1 MKKNILSDLSLYS
14 VWYFI
19 GGLLNNGLALFL
31 LPYLSKMLTPSEYG
45 IVQTANSIGLCLP
58 IFFSLYIESA
68 FARFYHDKKTCFEDV
83 QILYSSCFWF
93 IVFSGLIV
101 LSFITFTAPL
111 WFEQVF
117 SVGPYPYIFLI
128 TYPYLFYQI
137 TILGSTYLRQSLQ
150 VKHVTSIDFVSS
162 LINLSLSIYLVWVWE
177 DGAEARLTAIAISF
191 FVKSVYYI
199 YFSFK
204 AKLLSFTID
213 FFSVKQLLFFSVP
226 LLPSALSLWLS
237 KMADRVI
244 ISIYVGTAATGL
256 FSVANQIAFVVYFL
270 QDAVLQALNPIQMD
284 GFIKNRLKT
293 ISYTI
298 TLSEIMWVV
307 MLGIV
312 LAMGLFS
319 GYLLDL
325 FINERFHT
333 SSTLIIV
340 LSSVY
345 VIQAQ
350 YRIFSGVLI
359 YHKKTK
365 EYSYAAIVQS
375 IVSVALNLLLIPI
388 FGYESAAYTSL
399 LSIVAFLMIMMY
411 YVFRL
416 EEININYSMMIT
428 FLFLFLFCLVL
439 DYYVSLLLNGCAA
452 EIFIIKIFIFLLYCI
467 VSFKPL
473 MIRFRILND

>member
-1 MKKNILSDLSLYS
+1 MKKNFLSELSLHS

-31 LPYLSKMLTPSEYG
+31 MPYLSKMLTPSEYG

-58 IFFSLYIESA
+58 IFFSLHIESA
-68 FARFYHDKKTCFEDV
+68 FARFYHNKKTRFEEV
-83 QILYSSCFWF
+83 QVLYSSCFWF
-93 IVFSGLIV
+93 IVFSGIIV
-101 LSFITFTAPL
+101 LSFITFTASL

-117 SVGPYPYIFLI
+117 EVGLYPYIFLI

-137 TILGSTYLRQSLQ
+137 TILGSTYLRQSLH
-150 VKHVTSIDFVSS
+150 VKYVTSIDFVSS
-162 LINLSLSIYLVWVWE
+162 LINLSLSIYLVSVWE
-177 DGAEARLTAIAISF
+177 DGAEARLTAIAVSF
-191 FVKSVYYI
+191 VAKSIYYI
-199 YFSFK
+199 YFSSK
-204 AKLLSFTID
+204 IKLLSFTID
-213 FFSVKQLLFFSVP
+213 FSCLRKLLHFSLP

-244 ISIYVGTAATGL
+244 ISIYVGTVATGL

-284 GFIKNRLKT
+284 GFIKNKLKN

-298 TLSEIMWVV
+298 TLSEIMWIV

-319 GYLLDL
+319 DYLLDF
-325 FINERFHT
+325 FIDERFHT
-333 SSTLIIV
+333 NSMLIVV

-399 LSIVAFLMIMMY
+399 LSIIAFLLIVMY

-416 EEININYSMMIT
+416 EQININYCLITT
-428 FLFLFLFCLVL
+428 FLLLFLFCLIL
-439 DYYVSLLLNGCAA
+439 DYCISFGTDRVVESLLV
-452 EIFIIKIFIFLLYCI
+452 KILVFLLYCI
-467 VSFKPL
+467 ASLKPL
-473 MIRFRILND
+473 GKRMKMLNC